1 MTSPAASRKA
11 SPNTSP
17 LLKQWWAFVTAIQ
30 FLTRVPVSSRTA
42 DAQSLRDCP
51 RYFPLVGGMIGV
63 ITVGLIW
70 SAAWIWPM
78 WLAVLI
84 ALALELRLTGAM
96 HEDAVAD
103 CCDAFGGGWTRER
116 VLEIMKDS
124 RLGTY
129 GVLGLVSAVALRA
142 GATIQLL
149 LSTGSADVLRWATV
163 LIASAAIGRWTIL
176 LVMWLVPP
184 IEQRESLS
192 RDVGQQMQ
200 ISDLM
205 IGSAWII
212 PVAGVWAY
220 LFPWQCVMAC
230 VSLAIL
236 VFWFRGLVLKKLGG
250 ITGDCLG
257 CVGYQGQLV
266 MLLTSIMEWPA

>member
-1 MTSPAASRKA
+1 MTVSLTSDQPTSPNRFQ
-11 SPNTSP
+11 
-17 LLKQWWAFVTAIQ
+17 KQWWAFVTAIQ
-30 FLTRVPVSSRTA
+30 FLTRVPISSRAA

-51 RYFPLVGGMIGV
+51 RYFPSVGGMISL

-70 SAAWIWPM
+70 STSLVWPV

-84 ALALELRLTGAM
+84 ALTLELRLTGAM

-103 CCDAFGGGWTRER
+103 CCDAFGGGWTQER

-129 GVLGLVSAVALRA
+129 GVLGLVSAVAIRI

-149 LSTGSADVLRWATV
+149 NSTDHSEPLRWAVTLV
-163 LIASAAIGRWTIL
+163 ASGVIGRWVIL
-176 LVMWLVPP
+176 VVMWLVPP

-192 RDVGQQMQ
+192 RDVGQRMTLK
-200 ISDLM
+200 DVF
-205 IGSAWII
+205 IGSVWMV
-212 PVAGVWAY
+212 PVFVLWTYLQPWKALAGV
-220 LFPWQCVMAC
+220 LGLTM
-230 VSLAIL
+230 L
-236 VFWFRGLVLKKLGG
+236 VIWYRGLVLKKLGG

-257 CVGYQGQLV
+257 TVGYLGQLIV
-266 MLLTSIMEWPA
+266 LLASIMEWPL

>member
-1 MTSPAASRKA
+1 MTSPVASETKSATA
-11 SPNTSP
+11 SP
-17 LLKQWWAFVTAIQ
+17 LVKQWWAFVTAIQ
-30 FLTRVPVSSRTA
+30 FLTRVPVSSRAA

-70 SAAWIWPM
+70 STAWIWPV

-129 GVLGLVSAVALRA
+129 GVLGLVSAVAIRA

-149 LSTGSADVLRWATV
+149 LSTGSVDVLRWATV

-184 IEQRESLS
+184 LEQRESLS
-192 RDVGQQMQ
+192 RDVGQRMTLT
-200 ISDLM
+200 DLM
-205 IGSAWII
+205 IGSSWIV
-212 PVAGVWAY
+212 PVVGVWAY
-220 LFPWQCVMAC
+220 LFPWQSVMGIFL
-230 VSLAIL
+230 LA
-236 VFWFRGLVLKKLGG
+236 FLVLCFRRLVLQKLGG

-257 CVGYQGQLV
+257 SVGYLGQLV
-266 MLLTSIMEWPA
+266 VLLASIAEWPA